1 MWLFSQMMQSYSQ
14 MMPTYLANFKL
25 ESNLG
30 FARPQNNE
38 IREKQVVIC
47 PRQKSRVFGCPS
59 LVVFNQKF
67 RFIVQRLANQLPH

>member
-14 MMPTYLANFKL
+14 MMPTYLANFKF
-25 ESNLG
+25 ESNLR

-47 PRQKSRVFGCPS
+47 PRKKVEFLTAQVW
-59 LVVFNQKF
+59 
-67 RFIVQRLANQLPH
+67 